1 MRALTE
7 PEIRAAFVNASRR
20 EAAQAV
26 LPDLDAMEWSA
37 LEVLG
42 WRDPKRPLLAYVVL
56 VGDVGDEDDEGA
68 ARAVLLRPA
77 AESAGA
83 PRRRKVCSW
92 CQDITETED
101 VTMYVARRAGAA
113 GRAGSTVGTL
123 ICTDFSCS
131 RNVRRAPTPM
141 EVGAA
146 SAQDRAWWTQ
156 QRVDELRLRSLAFL
170 GHVLAGDEG

>member
-1 MRALTE
+1 MVDW
-7 PEIRAAFVNASRR
+7 P
-20 EAAQAV
+20 AQ
-26 LPDLDAMEWSA
+26 D
-37 LEVLG
+37 VLG

-56 VGDVGDEDDEGA
+56 EDDDGEP
-68 ARAVLLRPA
+68 RAVMLRPA
-77 AESAGA
+77 AEAAGA

-92 CQDITETED
+92 CQDITETAD
-101 VTMYVARRAGAA
+101 VSMYVARRAGPA

-123 ICTDFSCS
+123 ICTDFTCS

-146 SAQDRAWWTQ
+146 TPEERAYWSQ

-170 GHVLAGDEG
+170 GHVLAGDETA